1 VANIEMYEKAS
12 GDLVPNIMIVIDNY
26 DAVREA
32 DFVDEFNK
40 IITQT
45 AREGASLGIHLA
57 ISAGRQNAMRM
68 PLLSNLKVQIALYLI
83 DASEARA
90 IVGKTDVEVEEI
102 QGRGLIKLEDPT
114 LFQTMLPT
122 EGAEALEIIDNI
134 QAIAKQMDEHW
145 QGERPEEIP
154 MMPEG
159 VIDFEQFRK
168 RKKTKEIVQKELL
181 PLGLEFEEVLP
192 ISFDP
197 IKFGHLTAVSD
208 RAEGL
213 ERMTQA
219 LAKSMTMLTDAYQT
233 TIIDTGTQALAEIGK
248 SIKTYIAEPES
259 VVRVK
264 ADLLSE
270 INNRMDNKVDGPKW
284 LVLIADLKD
293 FGERSKLE
301 EEELSVLFDQSAKVG
316 IHFIIVGNYNYI
328 GTSFEQIPKYVRNQS
343 TVGLVSMRLGDQDL
357 FKQPFIS
364 REKYPNPY
372 ECYYAMDH
380 QHVKIKIPE

>member
-1 VANIEMYEKAS
+1 CSSDVCS
-12 GDLVPNIMIVIDNY
+12 SDL
-26 DAVREA
+26 
-32 DFVDEFNK
+32 
-40 IITQT
+40 
-45 AREGASLGIHLA
+45 
-57 ISAGRQNAMRM
+57 
-68 PLLSNLKVQIALYLI
+68 IALYLI

-90 IVGKTDVEVEEI
+90 IVGKTDVEIEEI

-122 EGAEALEIIDNI
+122 EGTEALEIIDNI

-168 RKKTKEIVQKELL
+168 RKKTKEIAKKELL

-197 IKFGHLTAVSD
+197 MKFGHLTAISD

-213 ERMTQA
+213 ERMTHA
-219 LAKSMTMLTDAYQT
+219 LSKSMTMLTDAYQT
-233 TIIDTGTQALAEIGK
+233 MIIDTGTQALAEIGK
-248 SIKTYIAEPES
+248 SINAYISEPES

-270 INNRMDNKVDGPKW
+270 INNRTENKVDGPKW

-293 FGERSKLE
+293 FGERSKLD
-301 EEELSVLFDQSAKVG
+301 EEELDVLFDQSAKVG
-316 IHFIIVGNYNYI
+316 IHFIIAGNYNYI
-328 GTSFEQIPKYVRNQS
+328 GTSFE
-343 TVGLVSMRLGDQDL
+343 
-357 FKQPFIS
+357 
-364 REKYPNPY
+364 
-372 ECYYAMDH
+372 
-380 QHVKIKIPE
+380 